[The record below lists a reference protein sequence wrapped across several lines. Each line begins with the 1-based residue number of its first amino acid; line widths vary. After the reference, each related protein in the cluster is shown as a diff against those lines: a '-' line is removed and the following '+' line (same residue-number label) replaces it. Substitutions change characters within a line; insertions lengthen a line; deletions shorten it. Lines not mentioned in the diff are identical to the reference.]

1 MFHFSY
7 NIYYMIAYYSYSCKD
22 VLYLFLYNVFLS
34 FSFSYRVW
42 LAIMT
47 SRISSNKFF
56 LKYGSSLQSVSSSF
70 SDNPLFPRVILLA
83 QELTNDRSSDGFMPV
98 CFV

>member
-1 MFHFSY
+1 
-7 NIYYMIAYYSYSCKD
+7 MIAYYSYSCKD

-56 LKYGSSLQSVSSSF
+56 LKYESSLQSVLSSF